1 MINNKNF
8 TTVFLIAPA
17 NHSTADKIPLTRVG
31 RRLYT
36 VRHRV
41 SGVERSIVCQVDGV
55 EGSKKI
61 TIRSPVQVQNDPSF
75 SWVHISHI
83 FVLIKKINKANYYQK
98 NTNCNR
104 NTINIKKKN
113 HYQ

>member
-8 TTVFLIAPA
+8 PTYIFHLAPA
-17 NHSTADKIPLTRVG
+17 NHSTADKIPLTKVG

-61 TIRSPVQVQNDPSF
+61 TIRSPVQVQNNF
-75 SWVHISHI
+75 FFYLWGHIIHI
-83 FVLIKKINKANYYQK
+83 CVS
-98 NTNCNR
+98 
-104 NTINIKKKN
+104 IKKKRKLITTKRM
-113 HYQ
+113 

>member
-8 TTVFLIAPA
+8 PTYIFHLAPA
-17 NHSTADKIPLTRVG
+17 NHSTADKIPLTKVG

-61 TIRSPVQVQNDPSF
+61 TIRSPVQV
-75 SWVHISHI
+75 
-83 FVLIKKINKANYYQK
+83 
-98 NTNCNR
+98 
-104 NTINIKKKN
+104 
-113 HYQ
+113 